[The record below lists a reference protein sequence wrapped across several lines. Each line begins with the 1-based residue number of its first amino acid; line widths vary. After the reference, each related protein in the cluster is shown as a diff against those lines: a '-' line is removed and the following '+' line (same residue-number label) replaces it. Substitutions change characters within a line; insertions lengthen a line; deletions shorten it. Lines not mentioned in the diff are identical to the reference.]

1 MLKNRTIS
9 LFRVGLA
16 LFGFGSIFFLSPIFV
31 FLIMIILSV
40 RFRAWEALF
49 MGLIMDFMW
58 APGQSMMMLVPFATL
73 LSIFIVWAL
82 EPLRSELLT
91 R

>member
-1 MLKNRTIS
+1 MI
-9 LFRVGLA
+9 RVIVG
-16 LFGFGSIFFLSPIFV
+16 LFGFTSIFFLSPIFV
-31 FLIMIILSV
+31 FLAVIILSV
-40 RFRAWEALF
+40 RYRAWEALF
-49 MGLIMDFMW
+49 MGLILDFMW
-58 APGQSMMMLVPFATL
+58 SPGGSMMMLIPFATL